1 MHERIQTALT
11 HLPRDLAAA
20 LTPYVSRADFAG
32 WLSHDEAVALQS
44 ACNMTSEAL
53 ALALLPL
60 AAAYSVAPISAFY
73 VGAVAKGVSGNLYFG
88 ANMEFAGAAMQQ
100 TVHAE
105 QSAITHA
112 WIRGEKALSDIT
124 INYSPCGHCRQF
136 MNELNAAPTLNIHL
150 PARTASKLHDYLPE
164 AFGPRDLNITTLL
177 MDSQTHQLSFEK
189 YADMA
194 KDVVMQQALSAAN
207 ASHAPY
213 SQSYSG
219 VALQTA
225 SGQIYQGMYAENAA
239 FNPSL
244 PPLQAALINLNLS
257 GENFSQIT
265 RTVLVQSH
273 AQTINQQPAT
283 DAMLHALGLSACECV
298 TV

>member
-1 MHERIQTALT
+1 MHEKIQHALT
-11 HLPRDLAAA
+11 HLPAHVAAA
-20 LTPYVSRADFAG
+20 ITPYVSRADFAG
-32 WLSHDEAVALQS
+32 WLSHDEVVTLQTV
-44 ACNMTSEAL
+44 CNMTSEDIM
-53 ALALLPL
+53 LALLPL
-60 AAAYSVAPISAFY
+60 AAAYSITPISAFH
-73 VGAVAKGVSGNLYFG
+73 VGAIAKGVSGNLYFG
-88 ANMEFAGAAMQQ
+88 ANMEFAGAAIQQ

-136 MNELNAAPTLNIHL
+136 MNELNAAATLNIHL
-150 PARTASKLHDYLPE
+150 PQRTASKLHDYLPE
-164 AFGPRDLNITTLL
+164 SFGPRDLNITTLL
-177 MDSQTHQLSFEK
+177 MDSEAHELSLPVHSQTED
-189 YADMA
+189 A
-194 KDVVMQQALSAAN
+194 VVLRALAAAN

-219 VALQTA
+219 VALQTT
-225 SGQIYQGMYAENAA
+225 SGHIYHGMYAENAA

-257 GENFSQIT
+257 GENISQIT

-273 AQTINQQPAT
+273 TQTINQQPAT
-283 DAMLHALGLSACECV
+283 DTMLHALGLSACESV